1 MCVVEGGEAR
11 PYIPRDVTKL
21 ADLVMPLTS
30 AREVGRGSALLL
42 PSVVVFV
49 SGVLFV
55 TLLLYDTVEDFILRE
70 AERVSRGIL
79 EEREAVL
86 REEPGRSSS
95 TGVQGNEHIPD
106 EDEAPDD
113 VSIPRPINDSSM
125 ACIFCNFIRYLVSI
139 ITHYRFPKNIFL
151 QCALFRIYI
160 HKFVLN
166 TNPYVI
172 VYIEEYTI
180 FHN

>member
-1 MCVVEGGEAR
+1 MREGPYTLGVEDECRWWLEVGVCVVEGGEAR

-113 VSIPRPINDSSM
+113 VSIPRP
-125 ACIFCNFIRYLVSI
+125 
-139 ITHYRFPKNIFL
+139 
-151 QCALFRIYI
+151 LFRRAFGGII
-160 HKFVLN
+160 H
-166 TNPYVI
+166 
-172 VYIEEYTI
+172 
-180 FHN
+180 